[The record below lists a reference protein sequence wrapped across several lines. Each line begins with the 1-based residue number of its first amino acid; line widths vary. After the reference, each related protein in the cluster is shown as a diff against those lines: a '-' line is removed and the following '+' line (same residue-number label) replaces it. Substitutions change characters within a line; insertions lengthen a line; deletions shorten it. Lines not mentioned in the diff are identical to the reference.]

1 MSIEVLIK
9 RGREKVPFK
18 GKVLMQMK
26 LKQQNNIFENSCD
39 LDRRV
44 IKREPLEM
52 KSIDISLSRDP
63 DPLKSS
69 LGFAV
74 QTRELLREI

>member
-1 MSIEVLIK
+1 
-9 RGREKVPFK
+9 
-18 GKVLMQMK
+18 MQMK
-26 LKQQNNIFENSCD
+26 LKQQNNIFENSYD

-44 IKREPLEM
+44 IKQEPLEM

-69 LGFAV
+69 LGFTV